1 MTDYGDIILKALTER
16 IKTLEEEQALW
27 NRSIEKNWEL
37 ANKLDEANLLI
48 DELKKENVTLEQKF
62 EEVGK

>member
-1 MTDYGDIILKALTER
+1 MDYGDIILKAMAER
-16 IKTLEEEQALW
+16 IKALEEEQALW
-27 NRSIEKNWEL
+27 NRSIEQVWTL
-37 ANKLDEANLLI
+37 TNKLDEANLLI

>member
-1 MTDYGDIILKALTER
+1 MDYGNIILKAMAER
-16 IKTLEEEQALW
+16 IKALEEEQVLW
-27 NRSIEKNWEL
+27 NRSIEQVWTL
-37 ANKLDEANLLI
+37 TNKLDEANMLI

>member
-1 MTDYGDIILKALTER
+1 MDYGDIILKAMAER

>member
-1 MTDYGDIILKALTER
+1 MDYGDIILKALTER
-16 IKTLEEEQALW
+16 IKTLEEEQVLW

-48 DELKKENVTLEQKF
+48 DELKKELEATR
-62 EEVGK
+62 

>member
-1 MTDYGDIILKALTER
+1 MDYSDIILKALTER
-16 IKTLEEEQALW
+16 IKALEEEQVLW

-37 ANKLDEANLLI
+37 ANKLDEANLMI

>member
-1 MTDYGDIILKALTER
+1 MDYGDIILKAMAER
-16 IKTLEEEQALW
+16 IKVLEEEQVLW

-48 DELKKENVTLEQKF
+48 DELKKELEATR
-62 EEVGK
+62 

>member
-1 MTDYGDIILKALTER
+1 MDYGDIILKAMAER

-37 ANKLDEANLLI
+37 ANKLDEANLMI
-48 DELKKENVTLEQKF
+48 DELKKELEEK
-62 EEVGK
+62 